1 MIIIQL
7 RFILQFLNSNKYLG
21 QPNISQVILSTASCN
36 SPALLGNKVITNNDT
51 TILNYRMQC
60 ITSSLQILIVP
71 YSLGVSFFLKNF
83 K

>member
-21 QPNISQVILSTASCN
+21 QPNIWQVILSTASCN

-60 ITSSLQILIVP
+60 IASSLQSLIVP
-71 YSLGVSFFLKNF
+71 YSLGVSFF
-83 K
+83 

>member
-21 QPNISQVILSTASCN
+21 QPYISQVILSTASCN

-60 ITSSLQILIVP
+60 IASSLQILIVP
-71 YSLGVSFFLKNF
+71 YSLGVSFFFKNF